1 MQFDSAFFLFCF
13 LPVLVVLHL
22 ILRPRRVRNGLLLLA
37 GLVFYAFS
45 GLSALAVLAAL
56 TLVTYGF
63 GLLLMSLRH
72 KKPVLAAAL
81 VVQLGLL
88 AGYKYLDFFLGSLL
102 PVFHGSWTG
111 LGLAVPAGLSFFTF
125 KCVSYVIDVYRQPP
139 AGTKNPLKLL
149 LYVSFFPQLLAGPI
163 TRFRDF
169 AEQLEDRQPQL
180 EDLTLGLR
188 RFILGLGKKVFL
200 AAAAGAVADPIF
212 ALDRGGLNAP
222 LAWLGAACYTL
233 QIFFDFSGYSDMAI
247 GLGRMF
253 GFHTPENFNYPYVV
267 DTISQFWRRWHISL
281 SGWFR
286 DYVYI
291 PLGGNRKGRYRTALN
306 KLIVFALCGLWH
318 GAAWTFVLW
327 GLWHGLWS
335 GLESLGSNTL
345 DRLRRHPVGRGLMR
359 VYTLLV
365 VLLGFVLFRADTITG
380 GLTLLGAMIGLGG
393 GRGALITLHTVLT
406 LPRVLLLLSA
416 VVLCTPVIPRLSRGR
431 ENSAGW
437 QTLCYGG
444 CFVLLVLC
452 IAQIAAGEFTPFI
465 YFQF

>member
-13 LPVLVVLHL
+13 LPVLVILHL
-22 ILRPRRVRNGLLLLA
+22 ILRPRPVRNGLMLLA
-37 GLVFYAFS
+37 SLIFYSFS

-56 TLVTYGF
+56 TLVSYGF
-63 GLLLMSLRH
+63 GLLLMNLRH
-72 KKPVLAAAL
+72 KKPVLALAL
-81 VVQLGLL
+81 VIQLGLL
-88 AGYKYLDFFLGSLL
+88 AGYKYLDFFFSSLL

-139 AGTKNPLKLL
+139 EGTRNPLKLL
-149 LYVSFFPQLLAGPI
+149 SYVSFFPQLLAGPI
-163 TRFRDF
+163 TRFQDF
-169 AEQLEDRQPQL
+169 DKQLEDRQPGL
-180 EDLTLGLR
+180 EDLSLGLR

-212 ALDRGGLNAP
+212 ALDRAGLNLP
-222 LAWLGAACYTL
+222 LAWLGAAAYTL

-253 GFHTPENFNYPYVV
+253 GFHTPENFNYPYIAG
-267 DTISQFWRRWHISL
+267 TITDFWRRWHISL
-281 SGWFR
+281 SSWFR

-291 PLGGNRKGRYRTALN
+291 PPGGNRKGRYRAAWN

-335 GLESLGSNTL
+335 GLESLGAHTL
-345 DRLRRHPVGRGLMR
+345 DRIRQRPVGRGLIR
-359 VYTLLV
+359 IYTLLV
-365 VLLGFVLFRADTITG
+365 ILLGFVLFRADTISG
-380 GLTLLGAMIGLGG
+380 GLDLLGAMIGLGG
-393 GRGALITLHTVLT
+393 GRGALVTLRTVLT
-406 LPRVLLLLSA
+406 LPRILLLGA
-416 VVLCTPVIPRLSRGR
+416 GVVLSTPVIPRLCRDR
-431 ENSAGW
+431 ENSARW

-452 IAQIAAGEFTPFI
+452 VARIAAGQFAPFI